1 MFTGRIGRLKFLSF
15 ALVVWV
21 IGALAY
27 FFALAIGLGSATDA
41 GVGAAVL
48 VFLTG
53 GLAAFLISL
62 SAWVRRLHDLDQTG
76 WLLLLMFIPLVN
88 LAMLVVLLFAPGTP
102 GPNRHGARPGTPMA
116 QEPGAP
122 SGPPPQQAYAPPPRQ
137 PYAPPPQSHTPQT
150 PGPPLAERPF
160 AILAQGLDR
169 DFRANGSPEWLQL
182 GSMTGSEF
190 ARRAAELGPPDPGGY
205 IPNVAFDRDGAR
217 LVLYQEDAAVWHATD
232 PPQGMTDRVA
242 VHHIPQWLEAGVTY
256 ATRA

>member
-1 MFTGRIGRLKFLSF
+1 MLTGRIGRLRFLAF

-21 IGALAY
+21 IGALAG
-27 FFALAIGLGSATDA
+27 FFAFAIGLSSATDA
-41 GVGAAVL
+41 GVGAAAVL
-48 VFLTG
+48 VILTG

-76 WLLLLMFIPLVN
+76 WLLLLMFIPLVG
-88 LAMLVVLLFAPGTP
+88 LPMLVVLLFAPGTA
-102 GPNRHGARPGTPMA
+102 GPNRYGP
-116 QEPGAP
+116 QPGAAGRP
-122 SGPPPQQAYAPPPRQ
+122 APDVR
-137 PYAPPPQSHTPQT
+137 YAPPPQSHTPQT
-150 PGPPLAERPF
+150 PGPPLAEQPF
-160 AILAQGLDR
+160 GILAQGLDR

-182 GSMTGSEF
+182 GNMTGSEF

-205 IPNVAFDRDGAR
+205 VPNVAFDRDGAR